1 MRSSGL
7 ADLDAVL
14 AVARHRNFRAAATDL
29 GVSRSALSHAIAAV
43 EARLG
48 VRLFHRTTRSVSLT
62 QAGEQF
68 VADIAPAVA
77 DIRGAME
84 KAGSQR
90 DTPAGLLRINT
101 STGAARQVMGPILLE
116 YLRRYPDMILDI
128 VTENRLIDIVVEGFD
143 AGFRLAELVP
153 QDMIA
158 IPVGPELRFAVV
170 ATPGY
175 FAAHG
180 TPGNPSDLL
189 AHRLIRMRLPSGA
202 IYRWEFERHGE
213 AIEIDAPGPLILD
226 EPNLMIDAARAG
238 VGIAYLSEWNVAF
251 DLAAGTLVR
260 ALEDWTPPFPGL
272 CLYYPGRRHV
282 PAGLRAL
289 IDLIRELR

>member
-7 ADLDAVL
+7 VELDAVL
-14 AVARHRNFRAAATDL
+14 AVARHRNFRTAAIDL
-29 GVSRSALSHAIAAV
+29 GMSRSALSHAVAAL
-43 EARLG
+43 EAKLG

-68 VADIAPAVA
+68 VAGIAPAVA

-84 KAGSQR
+84 TASSHR
-90 DTPAGLLRINT
+90 ETPAGILRLNT
-101 STGAARQVMGPILLE
+101 STGAAKQMMRPIILE
-116 YLRRYPDMILDI
+116 YLRRYPDMTVDI

-158 IPVGPELRFAVV
+158 VPVGPDLRFAVV
-170 ATPGY
+170 GSPAY
-175 FAAHG
+175 FERY
-180 TPGNPSDLL
+180 PKPRNPADLL
-189 AHRLIRMRLPSGA
+189 KHRCIRMRLPSGA

-213 AIEIDAPGPLILD
+213 EIKIDAEGPLILD
-226 EPNLMIDAARAG
+226 EPHLMLDAARAG
-238 VGIAYLSEWNVAF
+238 VGLAYLSEWNVGD
-251 DLAAGTLVR
+251 DLSAGTLLRV
-260 ALEDWTPPFPGL
+260 LDDWTPPFPGL

-289 IDLIRELR
+289 VDLIREQR

>member
-1 MRSSGL
+1 MLSSGL

>member
-1 MRSSGL
+1 
-7 ADLDAVL
+7 
-14 AVARHRNFRAAATDL
+14 
-29 GVSRSALSHAIAAV
+29 
-43 EARLG
+43 
-48 VRLFHRTTRSVSLT
+48 
-62 QAGEQF
+62 
-68 VADIAPAVA
+68 
-77 DIRGAME
+77 
-84 KAGSQR
+84 
-90 DTPAGLLRINT
+90 
-101 STGAARQVMGPILLE
+101 
-116 YLRRYPDMILDI
+116 MILDI

>member
-238 VGIAYLSEWNVAF
+238 VGIAYLSEWNVAA

>member
-1 MRSSGL
+1 MLSSGL

-29 GVSRSALSHAIAAV
+29 GVSRSALSHAIAAI
-43 EARLG
+43 ETRLG

-238 VGIAYLSEWNVAF
+238 VGIAYLSEWNVAA
-251 DLAAGTLVR
+251 DLTAGTLVR